1 MTTVALVGGDG
12 AGKTTVAR
20 RLENSLPWPAKY
32 LYMGPSVVSG
42 NAALPTT
49 RLARALKMRAYRKAV
64 KASDEARH
72 AELES
77 HDPERGTIWRLA
89 RFLNRLAEA
98 WWRQL
103 LSFSYRVRG
112 NDVIYDRFFLFEAAR
127 RENSQVSR
135 KSRLD
140 HLEYW
145 ILDRCYP
152 RPDLVIF
159 MDAPPEVLY
168 SRKAEGTL
176 EQLAERREVVL
187 EEGKRMP
194 NFVMI
199 DVSRP
204 LEEVIAEATELIIA
218 FRQSGTTKNRR
229 SGSLQMQGVAGCK
242 GKEI

>member
-20 RLENSLPWPAKY
+20 RLENSLPWPVKY

-64 KASDEARH
+64 KACDEARL

-77 HDPERGTIWRLA
+77 HDPKRGTIWSLA

-112 NDVIYDRFFLFEAAR
+112 HVVVYDRYFLFEAAHR
-127 RENSQVSR
+127 KNSQACWNN
-135 KSRLD
+135 RLD

-145 ILDRCYP
+145 VLDRCYP

-159 MDAPPEVLY
+159 LDAPPEVLY

-176 EQLAERREVVL
+176 EYLAERREVL
-187 EEGKRMP
+187 IEEGKRMP
-194 NFVMI
+194 HFVG
-199 DVSRP
+199 VNASLP
-204 LEEVIAEATELIIA
+204 LEQVFAEVTEQIIT
-218 FRQSGTTKNRR
+218 FHQSGTTKKTQQLR
-229 SGSLQMQGVAGCK
+229 SDAGK
-242 GKEI
+242 LLG